1 MEIDTNSASSDSNLS
16 IYGQNTLNN
25 NQNFYTNS
33 IYCANLTKKTEY
45 ENYFYHNEI
54 NNKKCDSYE
63 KLYNNLP
70 SKEKNSKDEFVNK
83 KSDEHFNNENKKT
96 PSNTFDNFYSNKK
109 DDYNNSV
116 SSKKLDNL
124 NYYTSENRKN
134 LLECYINNNRKNET
148 NLIQINTVDPF
159 PKRALS
165 FSSDHVSN
173 TFILPII
180 GFNINFSTSIKKI
193 HNYDTQ

>member
-16 IYGQNTLNN
+16 IYGQNIVNN

-33 IYCANLTKKTEY
+33 IYCANLTSKKTEY
-45 ENYFYHNEI
+45 ENYFYHHSNEI
-54 NNKKCDSYE
+54 NNKKCDTYE
-63 KLYNNLP
+63 KQYNNLP
-70 SKEKNSKDEFVNK
+70 SKEKSLKNEFVNK
-83 KSDEHFNNENKKT
+83 KSDEHFSNENKKT
-96 PSNTFDNFYSNKK
+96 PVNMFDNFYSHKK
-109 DDYNNSV
+109 DDYNNSI
-116 SSKKLDNL
+116 SAKKLDNL

-134 LLECYINNNRKNET
+134 LLECYINNNRKNDV

-173 TFILPII
+173 I
-180 GFNINFSTSIKKI
+180 NINK
-193 HNYDTQ
+193 YQ